1 MKMKMRLIK
10 MSEIENT
17 MRELEWKKRLQEVR
31 FDEENEKVNN
41 QTSNILVAF
50 LIGFL
55 FGLIIAGIL
64 IPNITGIV

>member
-1 MKMKMRLIK
+1 

-17 MRELEWKKRLQEVR
+17 MRELEWEKRLQEVR
-31 FDEENEKVNN
+31 FDEETEEVNN

>member
-1 MKMKMRLIK
+1 

-31 FDEENEKVNN
+31 FDGETEKTNN

-64 IPNITGIV
+64 IPNITGVV

>member
-1 MKMKMRLIK
+1 
-10 MSEIENT
+10 MSDVEKT
-17 MRELEWKKRLQEVR
+17 MRELEWKKRLQGVR
-31 FDEENEKVNN
+31 FDDETEKTNN

-64 IPNITGIV
+64 IPQITGIV

>member
-1 MKMKMRLIK
+1 

>member
-1 MKMKMRLIK
+1 

-31 FDEENEKVNN
+31 FDEETEKVNN

>member
-1 MKMKMRLIK
+1 

-17 MRELEWKKRLQEVR
+17 MRELEWKKRLQDVR
-31 FDEENEKVNN
+31 YDEETEKVNN

-64 IPNITGIV
+64 IPTITGIV

>member
-1 MKMKMRLIK
+1 

-17 MRELEWKKRLQEVR
+17 MRELEWKKRLQDVR
-31 FDEENEKVNN
+31 YDEETEKVNN

>member
-1 MKMKMRLIK
+1 

-17 MRELEWKKRLQEVR
+17 MRELEWEKRLQEVR
-31 FDEENEKVNN
+31 FNEETEKVDN

-55 FGLIIAGIL
+55 FGLIIAGLL
-64 IPNITGIV
+64 IPNIMGIV

>member
-31 FDEENEKVNN
+31 FDEETEKVNN

-64 IPNITGIV
+64 IPTITGIV

>member
-1 MKMKMRLIK
+1 

-31 FDEENEKVNN
+31 FDEETEKVNN

-64 IPNITGIV
+64 IPTITGIV

>member
-1 MKMKMRLIK
+1 

-17 MRELEWKKRLQEVR
+17 MRELDWEKRLQEVR
-31 FDEENEKVNN
+31 FDEEIEKTNN

>member
-1 MKMKMRLIK
+1 

-17 MRELEWKKRLQEVR
+17 MRELEWGKRLQEVR
-31 FDEENEKVNN
+31 FDEETEKVTN
-41 QTSNILVAF
+41 QTSNLLVAF

-64 IPNITGIV
+64 IPNIMGIV

>member
-1 MKMKMRLIK
+1 

-17 MRELEWKKRLQEVR
+17 MRELEWKKRLREVR
-31 FDEENEKVNN
+31 FDEETEKINN